1 MARGDIKVYQFLLNG
16 FPLILL
22 FFFALTGYSLS
33 FEIFKINIS
42 FNFIH
47 LIIFYWVLRKP
58 EMLGYGLIFFAGVI
72 NDVVQNLPIGVSS
85 INYLL
90 LCVIASFFRTRTLV
104 PNLIYDWVL
113 FFIAILIISSIHFT
127 LLAIFFEDNIK
138 YGTLM
143 STAFFSFLIYPL
155 IAKLFN
161 QFYIPGLKQE
171 NVE

>member
-1 MARGDIKVYQFLLNG
+1 MARGDIKFYQFFLES
-16 FPLILL
+16 FPLFLL

-33 FEIFKINIS
+33 FKLFTINIS

-47 LIIFYWVLRKP
+47 LIVFYWVLRKP

-90 LCVIASFFRTRTLV
+90 LCVIASFFRARTLV
-104 PNLIYDWVL
+104 PNLIYDWIL
-113 FFIAILIISSIHFT
+113 FFIAILIVNSIHFSV
-127 LLAIFFEDNIK
+127 LAIIFDGNIK

-143 STAFFSFLIYPL
+143 STAFFSFLIYPV

-161 QFYIPGLKQE
+161 QIYLLSLKQE
-171 NVE
+171 HAE

>member
-1 MARGDIKVYQFLLNG
+1 MARGDLKFYQFFLES

-33 FEIFKINIS
+33 FKVFTIDIS

-47 LIIFYWVLRKP
+47 LIVFYWVLRKP

-90 LCVIASFFRTRTLV
+90 LCAIASFFRTRTLV

-113 FFIAILIISSIHFT
+113 FLIAILIVSSIHFT
-127 LLAIFFEDNIK
+127 VLAIIFDGGIK
-138 YGTLM
+138 YSTLM
-143 STAFFSFLIYPL
+143 STAFFSFLIYPA
-155 IAKLFN
+155 IAKFFN
-161 QFYIPGLKQE
+161 QIYILGLKQK

>member
-1 MARGDIKVYQFLLNG
+1 MAKGNIKLYQFLLNS

-22 FFFALTGYSLS
+22 FFFALTGYILS
-33 FEIFKINIS
+33 FKFFTINIS

-72 NDVVQNLPIGVSS
+72 NDVVQNLPIGISS
-85 INYLL
+85 IDYLL

-113 FFIAILIISSIHFT
+113 FLIAILIVSSIHFS
-127 LLAIFFEDNIK
+127 LLSIVFEGTTK
-138 YGTLM
+138 YGVLM
-143 STAFFSFLIYPL
+143 STAFCSFLIYPL

-161 QFYIPGLKQE
+161 QIYLLGLKQE
-171 NVE
+171 NAQ

>member
-1 MARGDIKVYQFLLNG
+1 MARGDIKLYQFFLNG

-127 LLAIFFEDNIK
+127 LLAIFFEDTIK

-161 QFYIPGLKQE
+161 QFYILGLKQE

>member
-1 MARGDIKVYQFLLNG
+1 MARGDIKFYQFFLNS

-22 FFFALTGYSLS
+22 FFFAFTGFSLS
-33 FEIFKINIS
+33 FQFFKINIS

-47 LIIFYWVLRKP
+47 LIVFYWVLRKP

-90 LCVIASFFRTRTLV
+90 LCVIASFFRARTLV
-104 PNLIYDWVL
+104 PNLIYDWIL
-113 FFIAILIISSIHFT
+113 FFIAILIVNSIHFSV
-127 LLAIFFEDNIK
+127 LAIIFDGNIK

-143 STAFFSFLIYPL
+143 STAFFSFLIYPV

-161 QFYIPGLKQE
+161 QIYLLSLKQE
-171 NVE
+171 HAE

>member
-1 MARGDIKVYQFLLNG
+1 MARGDIKFYQFFLNS

-22 FFFALTGYSLS
+22 FFFALTGFSLS
-33 FEIFKINIS
+33 FQFFKINIS

-47 LIIFYWVLRKP
+47 LIVFYWVLRKP

-90 LCVIASFFRTRTLV
+90 LCVIASFFRARTLV
-104 PNLIYDWVL
+104 PNLIYDWIL
-113 FFIAILIISSIHFT
+113 FFIAILIVNSIHFSV
-127 LLAIFFEDNIK
+127 LAIIFDGNIK
-138 YGTLM
+138 YSTLM
-143 STAFFSFLIYPL
+143 STAFFSFLIYPV

-161 QFYIPGLKQE
+161 QIYLLSLKQE
-171 NVE
+171 HAE

>member
-1 MARGDIKVYQFLLNG
+1 MARGDTKFYQFLLNS

-33 FEIFKINIS
+33 FHIFKITIS
-42 FNFIH
+42 FNFTH

-58 EMLGYGLIFFAGVI
+58 EMLGYGLIFFAGII
-72 NDVVQNLPIGVSS
+72 NDVVQNLPIGISS

-113 FFIAILIISSIHFT
+113 FFIAILIVSSIHFT
-127 LLAIFFEDNIK
+127 VLAVFFNENIS

-143 STAFFSFLIYPL
+143 STAFFSFLIYPVV
-155 IAKLFN
+155 AKLFN
-161 QFYIPGLKQE
+161 QIYLLSLKQE

>member
-1 MARGDIKVYQFLLNG
+1 MAKGNIKLYQFLLNG

-22 FFFALTGYSLS
+22 FFFALTGYTLS
-33 FEIFKINIS
+33 FKFFTFNIS
-42 FNFIH
+42 FNLIH

-58 EMLGYGLIFFAGVI
+58 EMLGYGLIFFSGVI
-72 NDVVQNLPIGVSS
+72 NDVVQNLPIGISS

-113 FFIAILIISSIHFT
+113 FLIAIIIVSSIHFS
-127 LLAIFFEDNIK
+127 LLSIVFDGTTE
-138 YGTLM
+138 YGALM
-143 STAFFSFLIYPL
+143 SSAFFSFLIYPF

-161 QFYIPGLKQE
+161 QIYLLGLKQE
-171 NVE
+171 NAK

>member
-1 MARGDIKVYQFLLNG
+1 MARGDIKFYQFLLNG
-16 FPLILL
+16 FPIILL
-22 FFFALTGYSLS
+22 FFFALTGYSFS
-33 FEIFKINIS
+33 FQIFKINIS

-47 LIIFYWVLRKP
+47 LIVFYWVLRKP

-85 INYLL
+85 INFLL

-104 PNLIYDWVL
+104 PNLIYDWIL
-113 FFIAILIISSIHFT
+113 FLIAILIVSSIHFS
-127 LLAIFFEDNIK
+127 LLSIFFDVNTK

-161 QFYIPGLKQE
+161 QIYLLGLKQE